1 MKKVIFVYPEKASFI
16 NLDIRILSE
25 KYKVIENTYNWK
37 NKIAIPFTLIKQFFF
52 LLKNIKSCEH
62 IIISFGGHWS
72 LLPVLMGKAYKKPT
86 YIILHGTDCCA
97 FEEINYGNIRKPIL
111 RFMLKKSYKNASR
124 LLPVSD
130 SLIYTENT
138 YFSKKK
144 VIKQGYKHFFPKNN
158 TKKTVIHNAIDFD
171 RWKIFSDNNRKNN
184 RFITVL
190 SEGQFVRKGGEIIIE
205 AAKKL
210 PEFEFYF
217 IGTKPPTSLP
227 EVPSNVTFI
236 PRTPPEE
243 LLKMY
248 NEAKFYLQLSIFE
261 GFGVAI
267 CEAMASGCI
276 PIVSNVNMLPT
287 IIGTSGY
294 TLKHMEPE
302 SLVKL
307 LKQAHLENSAIK
319 GEEAR
324 NQIIENFSVKN
335 RQERLYLVLEQETTI
350 TKQ

>member
-16 NLDIRILSE
+16 NLDITILSE
-25 KYKVIENTYNWK
+25 KFKVIENTYNWK
-37 NKIAIPFTLIKQFFF
+37 NKVAIPFTLIKQLFF
-52 LLKNIKSCEH
+52 LLRNVKSSEH
-62 IIISFGGHWS
+62 IITSFGGHWS
-72 LLPVLMGKAYKKPT
+72 LLPVLIGKIYKKPT

-111 RFMLKKSYKNASR
+111 RYMLKKSYKNATH

-138 YFSKKK
+138 YFSKNS
-144 VIKQGYKHFFPKNN
+144 IIRQGYKHFFPKIN
-158 TKKTVIHNAIDFD
+158 TEKTVIHNAIDFE
-171 RWKIFSDNNRKNN
+171 RWKILPQINRKNN

-190 SEGQFVRKGGEIIIE
+190 SEGQFIRKGGEIIIE

-210 PEFEFYF
+210 PDFEFIF
-217 IGTKPPTSLP
+217 IGIETPASLSVELP
-227 EVPSNVTFI
+227 NVTFI

-276 PIVSNVNMLPT
+276 PIISNVNMLPT
-287 IIGTSGY
+287 IIGDSGY
-294 TLKHMEPE
+294 
-302 SLVKL
+302 V
-307 LKQAHLENSAIK
+307 LKQMDPDLLINLLNEAHQENSASK
-319 GEEAR
+319 AELAR
-324 NQIIENFSVKN
+324 KQIIDNFSIKN
-335 RQERLYLVLEQETTI
+335 RQEKIYHVLELG
-350 TKQ
+350 KA